1 MHHLPSLHI
10 GSLSLAINLQD
21 VRALRFILAGEFSYD
36 PCSQVNHHAFWG
48 WSNPWCVCVCAA
60 MVRQQ
65 STVRAHLYHVRTIR
79 APSTMCALL
88 EHLLPCAHGVQ
99 STSNARCTA
108 PQSSSKASSSSV
120 VMGPWG
126 GMGWDGLGL
135 WGQFGD
141 GWSQLFCWW
150 FCWFLPI
157 SDWQWRPRNNRKIW
171 HGH

>member
-48 WSNPWCVCVCAA
+48 WSNPPGVCVCVCVCVLQWYANSQRCA
-60 MVRQQ
+60 QRSVPCVIVRN
-65 STVRAHLYHVRTIR
+65 
-79 APSTMCALL
+79 
-88 EHLLPCAHGVQ
+88 VQ

-108 PQSSSKASSSSV
+108 PRSSSKASSSSV

-126 GMGWDGLGL
+126 GMGFDGLGL
-135 WGQFGD
+135 WSQCGDGD
-141 GWSQLFCWW
+141 GWSQIFCWW
-150 FCWFLPI
+150 FCWFLP
-157 SDWQWRPRNNRKIW
+157 SNDRKIW
-171 HGH
+171 DGQ

>member
-48 WSNPWCVCVCAA
+48 WSNPPGVCVCVCCNGTPTANGA
-60 MVRQQ
+60 RTSVPCVIVRN
-65 STVRAHLYHVRTIR
+65 
-79 APSTMCALL
+79 
-88 EHLLPCAHGVQ
+88 VQ

-108 PQSSSKASSSSV
+108 PRSSSKASSSSV

-126 GMGWDGLGL
+126 GMGWDWLG
-135 WGQFGD
+135 WVGAMEPM
-141 GWSQLFCWW
+141 WW
-150 FCWFLPI
+150 WLVSTILSMILLIFTYFWLT
-157 SDWQWRPRNNRKIW
+157 WRPWNDRKIW
-171 HGH
+171 EGH